1 MMKLNVASFTTLSGV
16 ISVFAVLV
24 TAGCT
29 TPAYTGAELA
39 NDAKLNISEARIIAH
54 NARHGQ
60 IVLEELEKMKGGS
73 GLRYSFDFKDAG
85 VVYEV
90 AVDAQ
95 TGKVLENDVDKHPD

>member
-1 MMKLNVASFTTLSGV
+1 MLKSNETSFTKISGI
-16 ISVFAVLV
+16 ISVCALFV
-24 TAGCT
+24 TVGCT

-39 NDAKLNISEARIIAH
+39 KDSKLNISEATVIAH
-54 NARHGQ
+54 KARHGQ

-73 GLRYSFDFKDAG
+73 GLRYSFDIKDAG

-95 TGKVLENDVDKHPD
+95 TGKVLENDVDQHPE